1 MIELLENIYAVKLP
15 EGATDIFINNVGCLR
30 YSHDNGRQSSCIEPE
45 QMKMYLEKDK
55 HRILFLTRDATD
67 SDWEKVVDELF
78 LGDKPYA
85 WENYG
90 FGLPKYKTATAS
102 GHSLL
107 RSKGLNPDKNY
118 CLIEKSEK

>member
-1 MIELLENIYAVKLP
+1 MTNL
-15 EGATDIFINNVGCLR
+15 INNIFAFPIEDSANSLHVLGNNLLYR
-30 YSHDNGRQSSCIEPE
+30 YESE
-45 QMKMYLEKDK
+45 KMPLSLIGD
-55 HRILFLTRDATD
+55 IDLPPGTWQIIFLTRDATN

-78 LGDKPYA
+78 LGDKPCA

-90 FGLPKYKTATAS
+90 FGLPKYKTATES

-118 CLIEKSEK
+118 CLIEKIC